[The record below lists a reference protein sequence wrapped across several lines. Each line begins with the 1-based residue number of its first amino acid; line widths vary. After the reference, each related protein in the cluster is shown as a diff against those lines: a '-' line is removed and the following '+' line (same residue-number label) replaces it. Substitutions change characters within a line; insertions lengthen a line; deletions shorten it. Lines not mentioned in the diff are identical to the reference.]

1 MSEAIK
7 PNVNRFIDACYQLG
21 LNPKPI
27 LEEMDYSLS
36 DLLSGQRTIS
46 TCDYLEFLNAMS
58 DYYQRRFLAVELA
71 ELMDER
77 DIGILIYMLR
87 SASNIGMV
95 IQLLSR
101 FVSLVSPSAEVSLH
115 ETEDKQQYLLC
126 YSYPGLPAD
135 LCAQDIEGT
144 LAQFV
149 MLFRQ
154 VLEQEQWQAS
164 HISFEHQAKSDTD
177 QFSYPFAKVVSF
189 GATCSGL
196 YFDKQLLNYPVKSQD
211 LKLLQIL
218 ETSAV
223 ESLEAIVS
231 DDLVAKVKAYIAAS
245 TDIAKLS
252 VERLAKELGYS
263 RRNLCRLLAQQ
274 GSSFSKLKEAE
285 LMRLACD
292 SLLNSRASISLIAQS
307 LGYSDSSAF
316 NRAFKRVN
324 HCTPS
329 QFREGHR

>member
-36 DLLSGQRTIS
+36 DLLSGRQTIS
-46 TCDYLEFLNAMS
+46 TRDYLKFLNAMS
-58 DYYQRRFLAVELA
+58 DDYQRRFLAVELA

-101 FVSLVSPSAEVSLH
+101 FISLVSPSAEVSLH
-115 ETEDKQQYLLC
+115 EDEETHQYRLC
-126 YSYPGLPAD
+126 YSYPGLPAEV
-135 LCAQDIEGT
+135 CAQDVEGT

-149 MLFRQ
+149 VLFRQ
-154 VLEQEQWQAS
+154 VLEQEHWQAS

-177 QFSYPFAKVVSF
+177 QFSYPFAKLVSF
-189 GATCSGL
+189 GAACNGL

-218 ETSAV
+218 EASAV

-231 DDLVAKVKAYIAAS
+231 DDIVVKVKAYIAAS
-245 TDIAKLS
+245 SDIAKLS

-285 LMRLACD
+285 LMGLACN

-316 NRAFKRVN
+316 NRAFKRV
-324 HCTPS
+324 HCCTPS
-329 QFREGHR
+329 QFRKSKQ

>member
-1 MSEAIK
+1 
-7 PNVNRFIDACYQLG
+7 
-21 LNPKPI
+21 
-27 LEEMDYSLS
+27 
-36 DLLSGQRTIS
+36 
-46 TCDYLEFLNAMS
+46 MS
-58 DYYQRRFLAVELA
+58 DHYQRRFLAVELA

-101 FVSLVSPSAEVSLH
+101 FISLVSPSAEVSLH
-115 ETEDKQQYLLC
+115 EAENKQQYLLC

-154 VLEQEQWQAS
+154 VLEQEHWQAS
-164 HISFEHQAKSDTD
+164 RICFEHQAKADSDLLN
-177 QFSYPFAKVVSF
+177 YPFAREVSF
-189 GATCSGL
+189 ATICNGL
-196 YFDKQLLNYPVKSQD
+196 YFDKQLLTYPIKSRD

-218 ETSAV
+218 EASAI

-231 DDLVAKVKAYIAAS
+231 DDIVTKVSAYIAAS
-245 TDIAKLS
+245 SDIAKLS

-285 LMRLACD
+285 LMKLACD

-316 NRAFKRVN
+316 NRAFKRV
-324 HCTPS
+324 HRCTPR
-329 QFREGHR
+329 QFRESAQ

>member
-21 LNPKPI
+21 LNPKPV

-46 TCDYLEFLNAMS
+46 TRDYLQFLNTVS

-87 SASNIGMV
+87 SANNIGMV

-101 FVSLVSPSAEVSLH
+101 FISLVSPSAEVSLY
-115 ETEDKQQYLLC
+115 EDEEAHQYRLC
-126 YSYPGLPAD
+126 YSYPGLPAE
-135 LCAQDIEGT
+135 LCAQDVEGT

-154 VLEQEQWQAS
+154 VLEQEHWQAS
-164 HISFEHQAKSDTD
+164 HISFEHQAKSDAD
-177 QFSYPFAKVVSF
+177 QFNYPFAKVVSF
-189 GATCSGL
+189 GASCSGL
-196 YFDKQLLNYPVKSQD
+196 YFDKQLLNYPVKSED

-218 ETSAV
+218 EASAV

-245 TDIAKLS
+245 TDITKLS

-274 GSSFSKLKEAE
+274 GQQL
-285 LMRLACD
+285 
-292 SLLNSRASISLIAQS
+292 
-307 LGYSDSSAF
+307 
-316 NRAFKRVN
+316 
-324 HCTPS
+324 
-329 QFREGHR
+329 